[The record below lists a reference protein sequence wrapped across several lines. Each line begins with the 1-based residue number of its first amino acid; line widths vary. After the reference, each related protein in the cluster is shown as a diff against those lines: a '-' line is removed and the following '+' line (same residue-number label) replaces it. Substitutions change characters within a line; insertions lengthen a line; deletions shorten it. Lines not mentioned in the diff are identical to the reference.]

1 MSVTLS
7 DLTQAFDA
15 LGWRYQTV
23 PDHDLL
29 LTSFRTEGGSADLV
43 LRPVAEGQAVL
54 LEAMGLGSQPR
65 ERAEMLLALAWR
77 WTGVAIARDPED
89 GEVRLRLIL
98 PVGEASLATA
108 PLRAA
113 VGMLLAA
120 VDAFRQAVAQ
130 EDVEDVGAQRAV
142 PDTVEAQRAASD
154 ALPAAAQRAMAL
166 LEALSQ
172 APDQAAFLREHLDE
186 FDGEV
191 LAALAAMAQTA
202 QKAGETEFAQGMA
215 AVAAAV
221 LDLRLERDPQARA
234 HQEQLQRLLAAED
247 EANLTLVVEEWPEA
261 LGPDVQQLLQGLAE
275 AARKAGQEEM
285 ATRAEKACAH
295 LQSLRAARPL
305 DAALAD
311 FLDADTWEAGRAVVE
326 ANPLLQTQ
334 EAVARLGALA
344 EAAQARGEEGANQRY
359 RAHQRHL
366 AQWL

>member
-247 EANLTLVVEEWPEA
+247 EAN
-261 LGPDVQQLLQGLAE
+261 
-275 AARKAGQEEM
+275 
-285 ATRAEKACAH
+285 
-295 LQSLRAARPL
+295 
-305 DAALAD
+305 
-311 FLDADTWEAGRAVVE
+311 
-326 ANPLLQTQ
+326 
-334 EAVARLGALA
+334 
-344 EAAQARGEEGANQRY
+344 
-359 RAHQRHL
+359 
-366 AQWL
+366 